1 MATRNELRTLFK
13 AAMAPADPTKFS
25 AVDAD
30 QAVINALLQTFG
42 LDENASARELRVHKS
57 AIFAMIEEVVEEMLP
72 RAVTDVMGGFTE
84 TKTYARDAEPIFE
97 IKNIGKRR
105 ARLGIIE
112 GSRGG
117 IYKARRL
124 DNKSFQ
130 VTVRTWT
137 VKVFVTLEDIL
148 LGNYSLAELM
158 ANIRDGFV
166 EKIYIEAVKA
176 LRTAKKIAPKANL
189 TEASGFNA
197 NALDRLIAIA
207 NEYGDAMIMG
217 FKPAIS
223 RINNS
228 VDWKTTPDVNTA
240 DLDDIRNRGFVGTYK
255 GTPVVE
261 IPNYL
266 MDETNSKWAFKVED
280 LFILPAAAK
289 PVKVAMK
296 GDLTIVEDPHP
307 SGSVEQ
313 NAHRMVG
320 VGLVAANN
328 VCVYTMKD
336 IAEAVE
342 GSELHYPGEY

>member
-1 MATRNELRTLFK
+1 MATRNELKTLFK
-13 AAMAPADPTKFS
+13 AAMMPADPSKFS

-30 QAVINALLQTFG
+30 QAVINALLETFG
-42 LDENASARELRVHKS
+42 LSKDASARELRVHKT
-57 AIFAMIEEVVEEMLP
+57 AIFAMIEEVVEEQLP
-72 RAVTDVMGGFTE
+72 KAITDVAGAFVE
-84 TKTYARDAEPIFE
+84 TKNYARDAEPVFE

-112 GSRGG
+112 GARGG

-124 DNKSFQ
+124 DSKSFQ
-130 VTVRTWT
+130 VNVKTWT

-166 EKIYIEAVKA
+166 EKIYIEAIKA
-176 LRTAKKIAPKANL
+176 LRTAKTVAPKANH
-189 TEASGFNA
+189 TEADGFNA
-197 NALDRLIAIA
+197 DAMDKLVAIA
-207 NEYGDAMIMG
+207 NEYGDAIIMG

-223 RINNS
+223 KINNG
-228 VDWKTTPDVNTA
+228 VDWKDITPNVSTR
-240 DLDDIRNRGFVGTYK
+240 DLDDVRNNGFVGTYK

-266 MDETNSKWAFKVED
+266 MDETNSKWAFRVNEI
-280 LFILPAAAK
+280 FILPAASK

-313 NAHRMVG
+313 NAHRMTG
-320 VGLVAANN
+320 VGLVMANN
-328 VCVYTMKD
+328 VCVYTMNGLD
-336 IAEAVE
+336 E
-342 GSELHYPGEY
+342 YTGEF